1 MHARTL
7 YAAKC
12 YWPGVTESQL
22 EQATVRAAAE
32 ARTASRAGAAIAYLG
47 AIVFPDD
54 ELVLCLFDAGS
65 RAAVR
70 RRTVQRPVSRDESE
84 SGSAA
89 RSVATQRMP
98 LPYHVEKEHI
108 SADSTLRTAASEAE
122 LTAIHAERSPP
133 VPSRS

>member
-12 YWPGVTESQL
+12 YWPGVTEGQL

-70 RRTVQRPVSRDESE
+70 RTTELAAIPRERVMHSHWLPCHPPAITGRAKTASGLPPDTSHEMRDSPTKQPSKGGHRP
-84 SGSAA
+84 
-89 RSVATQRMP
+89 
-98 LPYHVEKEHI
+98 
-108 SADSTLRTAASEAE
+108 
-122 LTAIHAERSPP
+122 
-133 VPSRS
+133 